1 MTCSIPTSVSA
12 ALQTVVGEG
21 EYRMGDRD
29 TREDAI
35 RLATEAAKR
44 NVLEQVAT
52 YVESVTVA
60 NALDIT
66 RDEIRTYTAGV
77 VRVTDHQVG
86 MRLEGEAVVIHVD
99 LTAQVDPDEVTQ
111 AVIALRQNEDARQ
124 QIQLLRAE
132 VGELHQRLEEA
143 NTKLAAATSPEQ
155 VQLVTQ
161 QRQDMLR
168 RVQSNDVL
176 GQAWT
181 DWALVG
187 SPTGYA
193 MPWIGINQAQLL
205 WGRAWVLYPTNP
217 HLVVLQRVLPVQLP
231 GARPVPAVTAAGPA
245 PQIRPVLPMQAPVS
259 RHAAP
264 SAPFQRFRPPV
275 RLPPTLRQVPSAAPP
290 SVYYQPFR
298 APHAAAPRSYGGRAR
313 GRR

>member
-1 MTCSIPTSVSA
+1 MGSLTLRARAPLAFILLVVISLMTCSIPTSVSA

-77 VRVTDHQVG
+77 VRVTDHQVD
-86 MRLEGEAVVIHVD
+86 MRLEGDTVVIRVD

-124 QIQLLRAE
+124 QVQLLRTE
-132 VGELHQRLEEA
+132 VDELHQQLEEA
-143 NTKLAAATSPEQ
+143 NAKLAAATSSEQ

-205 WGRAWVLYPTNP
+205 WGR
-217 HLVVLQRVLPVQLP
+217 HRCS
-231 GARPVPAVTAAGPA
+231 
-245 PQIRPVLPMQAPVS
+245 I
-259 RHAAP
+259 
-264 SAPFQRFRPPV
+264 
-275 RLPPTLRQVPSAAPP
+275 
-290 SVYYQPFR
+290 QPI
-298 APHAAAPRSYGGRAR
+298 HT
-313 GRR
+313 